1 MTKKPTT
8 IFTGGQKTPGLPF
21 QGEQMTCVMCGKQHK
36 SNPMVESNWTAITV
50 DDGRTYYVCP
60 AEFPP
65 ANSSRQAFA
74 AAYEKILAKILK
86 AAK

>member
-36 SNPMVESNWTAITV
+36 SNPMVESNWTAIDV
-50 DDGRTYYVCP
+50 DGKRHYVCP
-60 AEFPP
+60 AELPP
-65 ANSSRQAFA
+65 AGSSQQAYA
-74 AAYEKILAKILK
+74 KAYEKILRKIASLG
-86 AAK
+86 

>member
-1 MTKKPTT
+1 MTKKPMT

-21 QGEQMTCVMCGKQHK
+21 QGETMTCVMCGKQHK

-50 DDGRTYYVCP
+50 DAGQTYYACP

-65 ANSSRQAFA
+65 TNSSRKAYA
-74 AAYEKILAKILK
+74 DAYERILAKILK
-86 AAK
+86 LAK